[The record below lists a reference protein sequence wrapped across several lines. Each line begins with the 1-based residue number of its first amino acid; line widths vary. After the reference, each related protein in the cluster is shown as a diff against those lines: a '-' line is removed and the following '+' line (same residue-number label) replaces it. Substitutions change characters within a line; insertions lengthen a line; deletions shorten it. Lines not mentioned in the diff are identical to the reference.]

1 MRLPDIFNIN
11 KRGVSVS
18 NKLFSIIIIVLIAG
32 FSGLV
37 VVKSINK
44 PAETERPGIAQPD
57 KGRKHV
63 QMDAVHYDGP
73 EPPTSG
79 DHSTE
84 LQWQAYD
91 QAISDANIIHNLEHG
106 GVYISY
112 RPDLPAEQVA
122 KINALFFRPFS
133 VAKFAPS
140 KALLAPRAANGSPII
155 MSSWN
160 RSMKLDEFD
169 QQKMMDYYLRNVG
182 KAPEAKAG

>member
-1 MRLPDIFNIN
+1 M
-11 KRGVSVS
+11 S
-18 NKLFSIIIIVLIAG
+18 NKSFSIIIIVLIAG

-37 VVKSINK
+37 VVKSISK
-44 PAETERPGIAQPD
+44 PAEAERPGVAQPD

-63 QMDAVHYDGP
+63 QADAVRYDGP

-91 QAISDANIIHNLEHG
+91 QEIPDVNVIHNLEHG

-122 KINALFFRPFS
+122 KIKALFFRPFS
-133 VAKFAPS
+133 VAKFTPS
-140 KALLAPRAANGSPII
+140 KALLAPRTANDAPII

-160 RSMKLDEFD
+160 RSMRLDMFD